1 MGNGDGR
8 INMIISLKVL
18 GSKRYQTFKVED
30 PEHINLTKLAH
41 FYFSSIQDG
50 DSNLMKSKGDH
61 KVEYLFYSKAEQGI
75 LNPYFPL
82 SQLRVVDE
90 DQLLIIP
97 TNSKFHLN
105 PFTNERKIDK

>member
-1 MGNGDGR
+1 
-8 INMIISLKVL
+8 MIISLKVL
-18 GSKRYQTFKVED
+18 GSKRYQIFKIED
-30 PEHINLTKLAH
+30 PKHISLTKLATY
-41 FYFSSIQDG
+41 YFSSIQDK
-50 DSNLMKSKGDH
+50 DSNQMVSKGDQ

-75 LNPYFPL
+75 LNPYIPL

-105 PFTNERKIDK
+105 PFASDRRIDK

>member
-30 PEHINLTKLAH
+30 PEHISLTQLANY
-41 FYFSSIQDG
+41 YFSSIQDR
-50 DSNLMKSKGDH
+50 DSNQIESKGDD
-61 KVEYLFYSKAEQGI
+61 KVEYLFYSKVEQGI
-75 LNPYFPL
+75 LNPDLPL

-97 TNSKFHLN
+97 THSKFHLN
-105 PFTNERKIDK
+105 PFASERRIDK